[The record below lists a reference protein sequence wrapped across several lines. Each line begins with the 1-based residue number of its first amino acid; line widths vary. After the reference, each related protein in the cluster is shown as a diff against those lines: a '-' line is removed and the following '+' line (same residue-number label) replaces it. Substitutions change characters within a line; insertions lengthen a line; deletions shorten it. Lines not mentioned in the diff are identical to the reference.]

1 MPDAR
6 AWAAIRALFSRNTSP
21 ANKCLLGLQR
31 NRPGLLI
38 LARKV
43 AAIASP
49 CDRASPKRRCE
60 PPGGGNPGPR
70 SICPSASRSRKP
82 RRGKTAASPAA
93 QRITF
98 SRRAVGRRGQVGR
111 RWAGQA
117 SEKGRTSRV
126 QVGHRGE
133 GQASGTNRRSGTG
146 RAEGEGGRPGG
157 GDRPGRTAPAP
168 SHVTISGRS
177 LPNQSA
183 PNACPSYTTLKC
195 LFYLAIYFR

>member
-1 MPDAR
+1 MPPRPTEESTRPTHPRQKSRSHRLALRPSVTEAPLRAAR
-6 AWAAIRALFSRNTSP
+6 RWQPRP
-21 ANKCLLGLQR
+21 AVHLPLGL
-31 NRPGLLI
+31 PL
-38 LARKV
+38 
-43 AAIASP
+43 P
-49 CDRASPKRRCE
+49 M
-60 PPGGGNPGPR
+60 
-70 SICPSASRSRKP
+70 P

-98 SRRAVGRRGQVGR
+98 SRRVVGRRGQVGR

-146 RAEGEGGRPGG
+146 RAEGEGGRPGV

>member
-82 RRGKTAASPAA
+82 RRGKTAAGLAA

-133 GQASGTNRRSGTG
+133 GQASGTNQRSGTG
-146 RAEGEGGRPGG
+146 RASEGQVGRRGRGAGRAEGTGQAGQLLHP
-157 GDRPGRTAPAP
+157 
-168 SHVTISGRS
+168 VT
-177 LPNQSA
+177 
-183 PNACPSYTTLKC
+183 
-195 LFYLAIYFR
+195 